1 MKTHLKTIGTLV
13 LIFSILC
20 LYLLI
25 NGVNLIFNPEYGI
38 YSSIF
43 LIIELIIFYI
53 CIYCCISQGNKL

>member
-43 LIIELIIFYI
+43 LKIELIIFYI